1 MRLQFAL
8 KRFAGHTHRPDDNPS
23 TGIARCK

>member
-8 KRFAGHTHRPDDNPS
+8 KRFAGHTHRPGDNPS